1 MDNIINSAAQIR
13 HNNKKKILNY
23 LMMHDCVTKK
33 EIAMQTDL
41 SPATVSNLSNQLIE
55 DVFILVSSYQKSSGG
70 RNAGLLTIKNNR
82 KYYLALRIIDEF
94 QVEAA
99 LISFEKEIVK
109 SFFVSVKDNSMSGM
123 MEACEAGI
131 SRCLEGEPDFQG
143 EILGVGVALPGIVD
157 MDKGILLN
165 STIAFLE
172 DKPVVTELQHRIK
185 YPVTGANESN
195 ILALALATQEN
206 RDTLLQDTIYLH
218 VDEGLGIGII
228 CNGSLLT
235 GSHNQ
240 GGEISHMPIGS
251 KGLLCKCGKRGCVE
265 TELSLNGFLNDF
277 EEIANRNVSW
287 KDFCLEAE
295 NKNVHAMQV
304 LEEKGRVLGRLFSIL
319 DALFDPSVFYLG
331 GRGVD
336 LFDEMAAYIENEY
349 RSRLFI
355 DKSKSLRLYPCYDY
369 DKLLLK
375 GCADLAF
382 DYFALQD

>member
-55 DVFILVSSYQKSSGG
+55 DGFILVSSYQKSSGG

-185 YPVTGANESN
+185 YPVTGANASN
-195 ILALALATQEN
+195 ILALALAC
-206 RDTLLQDTIYLH
+206 LLYT
-218 VDEGLGIGII
+218 
-228 CNGSLLT
+228 SL
-235 GSHNQ
+235 
-240 GGEISHMPIGS
+240 
-251 KGLLCKCGKRGCVE
+251 
-265 TELSLNGFLNDF
+265 
-277 EEIANRNVSW
+277 
-287 KDFCLEAE
+287 
-295 NKNVHAMQV
+295 
-304 LEEKGRVLGRLFSIL
+304 
-319 DALFDPSVFYLG
+319 Y
-331 GRGVD
+331 
-336 LFDEMAAYIENEY
+336 
-349 RSRLFI
+349 
-355 DKSKSLRLYPCYDY
+355 
-369 DKLLLK
+369 
-375 GCADLAF
+375 
-382 DYFALQD
+382 